1 MTDALYRL
9 VAAILRVVFA
19 LLGIRPRVTGLDH
32 LPARGPAVVVANHLG
47 YLDFALV
54 GYVGRRRRRWVRFLA
69 KEAVFEIPVVGAA
82 MRTMGHV
89 PVAREQGAG
98 ALRQATRALDRGE
111 VVGVFAE
118 GTISRSFL
126 VKGLLPGA
134 AAMALASGA
143 PIVPVVGYGGQ
154 RLVSVDLR
162 LVPRWGAPV
171 LFRVGEP
178 LRPQPDEDAQ
188 ALTARLRERML
199 ATLEEVLDDYAL
211 AAGERSAGAWWWPH
225 ARGGGAPPPDVA
237 AERDRAALD
246 RIEARRQRKEAGRD
260 DAA

>member
-1 MTDALYRL
+1 MRDPLYRL
-9 VAAILRVVFA
+9 VAGMLRVVFA
-19 LLGIRPRVTGLDH
+19 GLGVRPRVVGADRIPRH
-32 LPARGPAVVVANHLG
+32 GPAVLVANHLG

-69 KEAVFEIPVVGAA
+69 KGPIFEVPIVGAA
-82 MRTMGHV
+82 MRAMRHV
-89 PVAREQGAG
+89 PVDRVQGAG
-98 ALRQATRALDRGE
+98 ALRRACRLLEQGE

-118 GTISRSFL
+118 GTISRSFR

-134 AAMALASGA
+134 AAMALATGA
-143 PIVPVVGYGGQ
+143 PLLPVVGYGGQ

-178 LRPQPDEDAQ
+178 LRPEPGEDAR
-188 ALTARLRERML
+188 ALTARLREAMS
-199 ATLEEVLDDYAL
+199 AIQSDVLDDYAGMV
-211 AAGERSAGAWWWPH
+211 GESARGAWWWP
-225 ARGGGAPPPDVA
+225 ADRGGGAPPPEVA

-246 RIEARRQRKEAGRD
+246 KIADRRARRERREAG
-260 DAA
+260 AG